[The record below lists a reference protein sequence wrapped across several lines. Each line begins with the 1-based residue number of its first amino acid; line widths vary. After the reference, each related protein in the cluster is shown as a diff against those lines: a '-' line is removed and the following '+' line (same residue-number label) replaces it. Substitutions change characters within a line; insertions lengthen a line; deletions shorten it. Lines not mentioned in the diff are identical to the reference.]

1 MTIRAIC
8 FTEYGKQIINRI
20 STIEDMDVR
29 GYIKCE
35 NAKSVQGFEQ
45 VEESLSV
52 WARKGFEDKSA
63 IVFVG
68 AMGIAVRAISECV
81 KDKLTDSPVIVIDD
95 KGQFVIPVLSG
106 HVGGANELAIT
117 LADTLEA
124 IPVVTTST
132 DSSDAFAVD
141 LWASENNL
149 RIINREGIKK
159 VSAKSI
165 EGKCVT
171 LSIKDYPPAKSVDV
185 IVADECRYP
194 ATIALAPKKYVVGMG
209 LKRGKSSADLE
220 KALESVLDANNIDI
234 ADVGAIATI
243 DIKLDEE
250 GLKQLVSKYRIP
262 LLGFES
268 SILERAR
275 GEFSASAFVK
285 DTVGVD
291 NVCERAAVVAANQGE
306 LVVKKQVMD
315 GITVAVARKK

>member
-194 ATIALAPKKYVVGMG
+194 ATITLAPKKYVVGMG

-262 LLGFES
+262 LLGFEA

-285 DTVGVD
+285 DTVCVD